1 MVKLSAIVAAL
12 ERKYNEVSEALD
24 PLKAQIAKLDCKGE
38 LTPAEE
44 DKLEQYQFNLD
55 ELEEELD
62 KIDTAINLLSDFQ

>member
-24 PLKAQIAKLDCKGE
+24 PLKAKITKLDCKGD

-55 ELEEELD
+55 ELEELLD
-62 KIDTAINLLSDFQ
+62 KIERAINLLSDYQ